1 MGKTADAL
9 GQIDLFADLTKK
21 ERVEI
26 ERIMTPIYIKAG
38 REFIK
43 EGTVGREAFIILEGD
58 ATVWR
63 HGRLVTHVGPG
74 AFLGEMAVLAGTP
87 ARPRCAPRPTWR
99 SRCCRAPSSAP
110 SSTTCPRSPRSCSS
124 PRSSGSTS
132 SSPPCSADVA
142 PPRPP
147 GRVATD

>member
-43 EGTVGREAFIILEGD
+43 EGSVGREAFIILEGD

-74 AFLGEMAVLAGTP
+74 SFLGEMAVLAGTP
-87 ARPRCAPRPTWR
+87 R
-99 SRCCRAPSSAP
+99 SATVRAETDMELEVLSRSEFGTLLDDMPS
-110 SSTTCPRSPRSCSS
+110 
-124 PRSSGSTS
+124 
-132 SSPPCSADVA
+132 VA
-142 PPRPP
+142 KKLL
-147 GRVATD
+147 VASIKRLHQLEPALLS

>member
-1 MGKTADAL
+1 MGTTADAL
-9 GQIDLFADLTKK
+9 AQIDLFADLTKK

-26 ERIMTPIYIKAG
+26 ERIMTPIRIKAG

-43 EGTVGREAFIILEGD
+43 EGSVGREAFIILEGD

-87 ARPRCAPRPTWR
+87 RSATVRAETDMELEVLARNEFSTLLDDM
-99 SRCCRAPSSAP
+99 PS
-110 SSTTCPRSPRSCSS
+110 
-124 PRSSGSTS
+124 
-132 SSPPCSADVA
+132 VA
-142 PPRPP
+142 RKLL
-147 GRVATD
+147 VASIKRLHQLEPALLS

>member
-1 MGKTADAL
+1 MCTTADAL
-9 GQIDLFADLTKK
+9 AQIDLFADLTKK

-26 ERIMTPIYIKAG
+26 ERIMTPIRIKAR

-43 EGTVGREAFIILEGD
+43 EGSVGREAFIILEGD

-87 ARPRCAPRPTWR
+87 R
-99 SRCCRAPSSAP
+99 SATVRAETDMELEVLSRSEFSTLLEDMPSVS
-110 SSTTCPRSPRSCSS
+110 RKLL
-124 PRSSGSTS
+124 
-132 SSPPCSADVA
+132 VA
-142 PPRPP
+142 SIKRLHQLEP
-147 GRVATD
+147 ALLS

>member
-1 MGKTADAL
+1 MGTTADAL
-9 GQIDLFADLTKK
+9 AQIDLFADLTKK

-26 ERIMTPIYIKAG
+26 ERIMTPIRIKAG

-43 EGTVGREAFIILEGD
+43 EGSVGREAFIILEGD

-87 ARPRCAPRPTWR
+87 RSATVRAETDMEVEVLARNEFSTLLDDM
-99 SRCCRAPSSAP
+99 PS
-110 SSTTCPRSPRSCSS
+110 
-124 PRSSGSTS
+124 
-132 SSPPCSADVA
+132 VA
-142 PPRPP
+142 RKLL
-147 GRVATD
+147 VASIKRLHQLEPALLS